1 MTEKMD
7 KSSGDGYLSYLL
19 GLLFIRMKQHDE
31 ACFALSEAVRLA
43 PLNWDAWRNLA
54 ELLTSKEMEHK
65 LDLPDH
71 WMKFFYRVHSFQRLE
86 KNAECVSLVEC
97 LRTCGFDRTDFLN
110 CEIASALLFM
120 RQPDAALVYMMEV
133 RERDPYRTESMD
145 VLSNL
150 LFVQELRVDLSHLA
164 RAMCSV
170 NKFKPETQ
178 YVLGNLFS
186 LRGEHEKA
194 LLHIQRALKLNPGH
208 RSAWTVLG
216 HEYMHM
222 SNGSRAIQ
230 CYRKAVGEFSFVYES
245 TVR

>member
-1 MTEKMD
+1 MMEKME
-7 KSSGDGYLSYLL
+7 KHPPDGYMSYLL
-19 GLLFIRMKQHDE
+19 GLLFIRMKKNDE
-31 ACFALSEAVRLA
+31 ACSALSEAVRLA

-54 ELLTSKEMEHK
+54 EVLTSKEMEHQ
-65 LDLPDH
+65 LDLPSH
-71 WMKFFYRVHSFQRLE
+71 WVKFFYRVHSSQRLE

-97 LRTCGFDRTDFLN
+97 LRTCGFARADFLN

-133 RERDPYRTESMD
+133 RDRDPFRTDSMD

-164 RAMCSV
+164 RAVSSV

-178 YVLGNLFS
+178 CVLGNLFS
-186 LRGEHEKA
+186 LRGEHE
-194 LLHIQRALKLNPGH
+194 RALMHFQRVLKLSPGH
-208 RSAWTVLG
+208 RFAWTVLG

-222 SNGSRAIQ
+222 SNASSAIQ
-230 CYRKAVGEFSFVYES
+230 CYRKAVGESA
-245 TVR
+245 RPIP